1 MTFENF
7 KVYKKESKCNIG
19 EWNRV
24 IIDKPYIME
33 VCASRDFIDKY
44 INSLIFHGFDRQ
56 KIIFSVRNRDLI
68 DDAVI
73 FDSDTSSIDPSNVC
87 SELTLVCESTVT
99 LDQFV
104 EWLTEMI

>member
-1 MTFENF
+1 MFEKF
-7 KVYKKESKCNIG
+7 KVYKKESKCNLG

-33 VCASRDFIDKY
+33 VYASRDFIGKY
-44 INSLIFHGFDRQ
+44 INSLAFHGFNPR
-56 KIIFSVRNRDLI
+56 KIIFSLLNQELI

-73 FDSDTSSIDPSNVC
+73 SDSGIDPSNVR
-87 SELTLVCESTVT
+87 SELTLVCESSVT